1 MSVLRIGTLSHNA
14 LDDRGT
20 LSHAEI
26 EARLDGLNP
35 LADLQVAAPL
45 ALDLATSELSVAAA
59 SGAQSGVVTTAAQT
73 FAGAKTFL
81 NQPVCDAGPVAA
93 SHLVNKGYA
102 DSLGLG
108 MDWQPAVVA
117 FHEFADGKPVP
128 PIADGARYIALSTF
142 GVATAHHIYTW
153 SADDDDFDETAPV
166 KGWAL
171 YVASAASPQFAEQN
185 VLYNGAEWVALGSS
199 LSHQSLIGAGTLSHA
214 DIDGMLDQD
223 VRAAASPSW
232 PAPTV
237 SNVDGYYS
245 FTTAGGVQSGIRRVV
260 DMSAGVQ
267 SDTTHPTIVSHY
279 RAPNGNVPN
288 PGGPMRWRHA
298 AFLTE
303 GGIHNSS
310 VFGLLVDVVA
320 GNPLEGAQYG
330 LAHRAVELTCAGG
343 WQHPVRPAIIALSSL
358 GVQHETIAEA
368 DRGTRAFLSLKPG
381 NTVNAQYGTLTY
393 YQNVDSNDAAYI
405 RFGNTRD
412 SLSATTGGAVFDGGV
427 GVAKSL
433 RVGTNAGVGGNLT
446 TGGLL
451 RVNSAEAATSAATG
465 AAVVAGGL
473 GVGGDIYTGGVLRAA
488 ANTPSTTPA
497 TGAAVVSGGL
507 GVGGDVTTG
516 GAVSIESSAASTSS
530 ETGALKVAGGV
541 GVGGRANIGGRVV
554 IEDGTGSVSPETGA
568 LVVAGG
574 VGVGGALRVTGFTKV
589 GSRIEIANATAAT
602 ASTGAVLTSGGIS
615 ARGGAYIDGDTKI
628 AAGTNSSSAATG
640 ALVVAGGVG
649 VGGSVNVA
657 GDVACSHLGAA
668 NMSCAAAPVADTD
681 VVRKMDVAVLTPGIG
696 EELTL
701 GAADYSTDNP
711 LTLRGGVSTASNT
724 KAHLTLKSKV
734 GRDDEEATITIRNG
748 PEGVT
753 LAVTGMPVAVR
764 DTTESDSTASGALV
778 VRGGAGVAKDLNVGG
793 AASTKS
799 LSVQED
805 AVIPRIIAGSI
816 AKTTTP
822 VQITAASGTPHIEL
836 YSEKTVNGVKI
847 SVTSTLAAD
856 AERGL
861 VVSPG
866 GDTIV
871 EGNTRITSTSQADDL
886 GSGALAVSGGASI
899 SKDLH
904 IGGDI
909 FLHNDYEVSG
919 FGWCHDQLDPSRTVA
934 EQTLVF
940 TRIGD
945 MVFLSAP
952 EMSEMYTVSTHS
964 NLVHE
969 YPLAATEYIIRRPQY
984 FSAYALRNAEPE
996 PIPVTL
1002 LLGGGDLKYE
1012 IRVINPQMSPGTR
1025 WWMLPWSVYY
1035 RVGYS
1040 HHTPS

>member
-45 ALDLATSELSVAAA
+45 ALDLATPELSVAVA

-153 SADDDDFDETAPV
+153 SAGDDDFDETAPV

-237 SNVDGYYS
+237 SNVGGYYS

-279 RAPNGNVPN
+279 RAPNGSVPN

-343 WQHPVRPAIIALSSL
+343 WQHPVRPAIIALPSL

-446 TGGLL
+446 AGGLL
-451 RVNSAEAATSAATG
+451 RVDSAEAASSAATG

-554 IEDGTGSVSPETGA
+554 IEDGTSSGSPETGA

-574 VGVGGALRVTGFTKV
+574 VGVGGALRVAGFTKF

-602 ASTGAVLTSGGIS
+602 ASGGAVLTSGGIS
-615 ARGGAYIDGDTKI
+615 ARGGAYIDGDTKL
-628 AAGTNSSSAATG
+628 ASGTNSSSAATG

-668 NMSCAAAPVADTD
+668 SMSCAAAPVADTD

-696 EELTL
+696 NELTL
-701 GAADYSTDNP
+701 GAADCSTDNP
-711 LTLRGGVSTASNT
+711 LTLRGAASAAGNT
-724 KAHLTLKSKV
+724 KAHITLKSKV
-734 GRDDEEATITIRNG
+734 DGDDEEATIAIRNG
-748 PEGVT
+748 VGDAT
-753 LAVTGMPVAVR
+753 LAVAGLPVEVR
-764 DTTESDSTASGALV
+764 DTTESGSTTTGALV
-778 VRGGAGVAKDLNVGG
+778 VRGGAGVVKDIRVGG
-793 AASTKS
+793 CTRTSTLDVNGDAYVTGS
-799 LSVQED
+799 LM
-805 AVIPRIIAGSI
+805 AGHNGLETAGVDI
-816 AKTTTP
+816 KT
-822 VQITAASGTPHIEL
+822 ASGTPQIAL
-836 YSEKTVNGVKI
+836 YSEKTIGGVKTPI
-847 SVTSTLAAD
+847 TSTLAAD
-856 AERGL
+856 AERGF

-866 GDTIV
+866 GNMVV
-871 EGNTRITSTSQADDL
+871 EGETRITSTSDADEF
-886 GSGALAVSGGASI
+886 GSGALVVSGGVTI
-899 SKDLH
+899 VKGLRV
-904 IGGDI
+904 GGDFRI
-909 FLHNDYEVSG
+909 NDLTKVLGWGWWSG
-919 FGWCHDQLDPSRTVA
+919 IDDPNA
-934 EQTLVF
+934 AAQDLIF
-940 TRIGD
+940 TRMGD
-945 MVFLSAP
+945 MVFVSAP
-952 EMSEMYTVSTHS
+952 EESETYTITGFTHLDHQFIIAPPIKPRAPIYFNVFARVNGSTD
-964 NLVHE
+964 
-969 YPLAATEYIIRRPQY
+969 PTPAI
-984 FSAYALRNAEPE
+984 
-996 PIPVTL
+996 
-1002 LLGGGDLKYE
+1002 LGLGTGNGHG
-1012 IRVINPQMSPGTR
+1012 IRVGTPGVSPGDV
-1025 WWMLPWSVYY
+1025 WKLLPWSVSY
-1035 RVGYS
+1035 
-1040 HHTPS
+1040 HI

>member
-20 LSHAEI
+20 LTHAEI

-35 LADLQVAAPL
+35 FADLQVAAPL
-45 ALDLATSELSVAAA
+45 ALDLATPELSVAAA

-81 NQPVCDAGPVAA
+81 NQPVCAAGPVAA

-142 GVATAHHIYTW
+142 GTATAHHIYTW

-237 SNVDGYYS
+237 DYGNGWYS
-245 FTTAGGVQSGIRRVV
+245 FTSSGGVQSGIRRVV
-260 DMSAGVQ
+260 DMSAGIS
-267 SDTTHPTIVSHY
+267 SDTAHPTIVSHY
-279 RAPNGNVPN
+279 RAPNGSVPN
-288 PGGPMRWRHA
+288 PGGPMRWLHA

-303 GGIHNSS
+303 GGIHSPS

-343 WQHPVRPAIIALSSL
+343 WQHPVRPAIIALPSL
-358 GVQHETIAEA
+358 GVQHEAIAAA

-446 TGGLL
+446 AGGLL
-451 RVNSAEAATSAATG
+451 RVDSAEAASSAATG

-516 GAVSIESSAASTSS
+516 GAVSIESGAASTSS

-574 VGVGGALRVTGFTKV
+574 VGVGGALRIGGFTRV

-602 ASTGAVLTSGGIS
+602 ASGGAVLTSGGIS
-615 ARGGAYIDGDTKI
+615 ARGGAYIDGDTKL
-628 AAGTNSSSAATG
+628 ASGTNSSSAATG

-668 NMSCAAAPVADTD
+668 SMSCAAAPVADTD

-696 EELTL
+696 NELTL
-701 GAADYSTDNP
+701 GAADCSTDNP
-711 LTLRGGVSTASNT
+711 LTLRGAASAAGNT
-724 KAHLTLKSKV
+724 KAHITLKSKV
-734 GRDDEEATITIRNG
+734 DGDDEEATIAIRDG
-748 PEGVT
+748 AGGEAT
-753 LAVTGMPVAVR
+753 LAVAGLPVEVR
-764 DTTESDSTASGALV
+764 DTTESESPLDGALV
-778 VRGGAGVAKDLNVGG
+778 VRGGAGITGNLWAGKSVR
-793 AASTKS
+793 TKT
-799 LSVQED
+799 LSVLSD
-805 AVIPRIIAGSI
+805 ALIPVITAGSRT
-816 AKTTTP
+816 AATP
-822 VQITAASGTPHIEL
+822 PVLITAASGTPQIAL
-836 YSEKTVNGVKI
+836 YSEKTIGGVKTPI
-847 SVTSTLAAD
+847 TSTLAAD
-856 AERGL
+856 AERGF

-866 GDTIV
+866 GNMVV
-871 EGNTRITSTSQADDL
+871 EGETRITSTSDADEF
-886 GSGALAVSGGASI
+886 GSGALVVSGGVTI
-899 SKDLH
+899 VKGLRV
-904 IGGDI
+904 GGDFRI
-909 FLHNDYEVSG
+909 NDLTKVLGWGWWSG
-919 FGWCHDQLDPSRTVA
+919 IDDPNA
-934 EQTLVF
+934 AAQDLIF
-940 TRIGD
+940 TRMGD
-945 MVFLSAP
+945 MVFVSAP
-952 EMSEMYTVSTHS
+952 EESETYTITGFTHLDHQFIIAPPIKPRAPIYFNVFARVNGSTD
-964 NLVHE
+964 
-969 YPLAATEYIIRRPQY
+969 PTPAI
-984 FSAYALRNAEPE
+984 
-996 PIPVTL
+996 
-1002 LLGGGDLKYE
+1002 LGLGTGSGHG
-1012 IRVINPQMSPGTR
+1012 IRVGTPGVSPGDV
-1025 WWMLPWSVYY
+1025 WKLLPWSVSY
-1035 RVGYS
+1035 
-1040 HHTPS
+1040 HI